1 MALFYEDLIE
11 PTIVKQVTKQV
22 AYCRCTRSKN
32 LPFCDGSHAA
42 TNISPRVLEGEC
54 TPRKEFVLKQL
65 DTVML
70 ESGQSYQLCNT
81 GTGRLLL
88 LGAGNAGVNG
98 VPRSRV
104 PGVASHTPVQQ
115 PVVV

>member
-1 MALFYEDLIE
+1 E
-11 PTIVKQVTKQV
+11 PGIQDDMH
-22 AYCRCTRSKN
+22 YHEN
-32 LPFCDGSHAA
+32 DDHIFM
-42 TNISPRVLEGEC
+42 VLEGEC
-54 TPRKEFVLKQL
+54 TVRTPHREFVLKQH

-70 ESGQSYQLCNT
+70 ESGESYQLCNT

-104 PGVASHTPVQQ
+104 PEVASHTPVRQ
-115 PVVV
+115 PVVA